1 VRRTEWV
8 GPDPVNHQTRLPAI
22 AARISDPS
30 GKPGMIRLWPDSE
43 PGVFRGDVTVA
54 AAGIHTV
61 RVETDQH
68 AAEATVLVDAGAAPP
83 VSPSFDL
90 GRVATLTGGVAV
102 NAAEINRVAEHL
114 SALPRWSRPGHIRPF
129 QAAWW
134 PWIFASLL
142 CGEWAL
148 RRRAGQR

>member
-1 VRRTEWV
+1 M
-8 GPDPVNHQTRLPAI
+8 GPDPVNHETRLPAI

-30 GKPGMIRLWPDSE
+30 GKLETIRLWPDAE

-54 AAGIHTV
+54 TAGIHTV

-68 AAEATVLVDAGAAPP
+68 AAEATLLVDAGAAPP
-83 VSPSFDL
+83 VGPSIDL
-90 GRVATLTGGVAV
+90 GSVATLTGGVAV
-102 NAAEINRVAEHL
+102 NASEINRVVEHL
-114 SALPRWSRPGHIRPF
+114 SALPRSSRPGRIRPF
-129 QAAWW
+129 ESAWW
-134 PWIFASLL
+134 PWIFAGLL